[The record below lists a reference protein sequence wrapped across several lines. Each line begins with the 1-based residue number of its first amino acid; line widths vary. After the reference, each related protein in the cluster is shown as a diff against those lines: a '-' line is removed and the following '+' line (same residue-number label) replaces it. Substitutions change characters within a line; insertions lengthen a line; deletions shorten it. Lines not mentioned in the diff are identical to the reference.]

1 MSRPERGYRMFRV
14 WMTLGFFGC
23 AILFYA
29 CLMPS
34 PPTLQVSNFDKIEH
48 FAAFGILGA
57 WFAAVLAPRY
67 LLVFVG
73 LAVFGVVIELVQAAT
88 TYRSGDPWD
97 FLADGIGLV
106 AGILFA
112 RIGGMDWLRYIDQR
126 VAAARNRTK

>member
-1 MSRPERGYRMFRV
+1 MSQTGSGYKMFRV
-14 WMTLGFFGC
+14 WLTLGFLGC

-48 FAAFGILGA
+48 FAAFAILGA

-67 LLVFVG
+67 LLVFCG
-73 LAVFGVVIELVQAAT
+73 LAVFGVAIELIQAAT

-97 FLADGIGLV
+97 FLADGVGLVFGIGL
-106 AGILFA
+106 A
-112 RIGGMDWLRYIDQR
+112 RIGAMDWLRYIDRR
-126 VAAARNRTK
+126 VSAARNRTG